1 MCVSIM
7 LIVTNFK
14 RKFMTYY
21 DFIKI
26 EIWTLKTLGF
36 STLYDPEACT
46 V

>member
-7 LIVTNFK
+7 LVVTNFK
-14 RKFMTYY
+14 CKFMTYY

-36 STLYDPEACT
+36 SALHDPEACT

>member
-1 MCVSIM
+1 MCVYTM
-7 LIVTNFK
+7 LVVFFK
-14 RKFMTYY
+14 RKFMTYN

-36 STLYDPEACT
+36 STLHDPEACT

>member
-21 DFIKI
+21 NFKKI

-36 STLYDPEACT
+36 RTLHDLEACT